1 MIVKCFGGLS
11 EMCPDGKIGYMAEPT
26 NTANRD
32 AIFKF
37 YNNTDHEEM
46 QRTIL
51 EEKYSLKI
59 FVENILKLKSM
70 IN

>member
-51 EEKYSLKI
+51 EEKYS
-59 FVENILKLKSM
+59 
-70 IN
+70 